1 MSIFKR
7 RATTENY
14 KEFRRVFGQIRK
26 ISTQGTM
33 QEVDMTAAY
42 LFGVVV
48 ERAAAGRLTRS
59 QREALLEMIEAKQE
73 ERRGELE
80 AEDGEEEYFGEL
92 PPYKVGS

>member
-14 KEFRRVFGQIRK
+14 REFRRIFGQIRK
-26 ISTQGTM
+26 ISRQGTT
-33 QEVDMTAAY
+33 QEVDMTAGY
-42 LFGVVV
+42 LCGVVT
-48 ERAAAGRLTRS
+48 ERAAAGRLTHS

-80 AEDGEEEYFGEL
+80 AEEGEEEYFGEL
-92 PPYKVGS
+92 PLYKAGS

>member
-33 QEVDMTAAY
+33 QE
-42 LFGVVV
+42 
-48 ERAAAGRLTRS
+48 
-59 QREALLEMIEAKQE
+59 